1 MTGLDTQMTDTRY
14 RQPPIVAVGER
25 PVQDVSGVLGSR
37 IFAWIGDII
46 VLFILGTMIY
56 FALFLIGIVTFGAAW
71 LLIPIASVATALGY
85 AALTIGGP
93 RQATWG
99 MRMAGLRVE
108 TVTGGRPDGLAAAV
122 HALLFYVAAGTV
134 GLWVLNVLCGLFR
147 SDRRLGHDLL
157 TGLVVVRA

>member
-1 MTGLDTQMTDTRY
+1 MTDTRY
-14 RQPPIVAVGER
+14 SQSPIVSVGER

-46 VLFILGTMIY
+46 ILAILGTLVWI
-56 FALFLIGIVTFGAAW
+56 ALGVLGVVTFGATW
-71 LLIPIASVATALGY
+71 LLIPIATVATGLGY

-93 RQATWG
+93 RQATFG

-108 TVTGGRPDGLAAAV
+108 TVNGGRPDGLAAAV
-122 HALLFYVAAGTV
+122 HALLFYVAAGTI
-134 GLWVLNVLCGLFR
+134 GLWVLDILCGVVR

-157 TGLVVVRA
+157 TGLVVVRG

>member
-1 MTGLDTQMTDTRY
+1 MTDTRY
-14 RQPPIVAVGER
+14 GQPPIVALGDR

-46 VLFILGTMIY
+46 ILAILGSLVWL
-56 FALFLIGIVTFGAAW
+56 ALAVLGIVTFGATW
-71 LLIPIASVATALGY
+71 LLIPIATVATALGY

-108 TVTGGRPDGLAAAV
+108 TATGGRPDGLAAAV
-122 HALLFYVAAGTV
+122 HALLFYVAAGTI
-134 GLWVLNVLCGLFR
+134 GLWVLDILFGILR

>member
-1 MTGLDTQMTDTRY
+1 M
-14 RQPPIVAVGER
+14 VSVGER

-46 VLFILGTMIY
+46 VLAILGT
-56 FALFLIGIVTFGAAW
+56 LVWLGLGVLGIVTFGATW
-71 LLIPIASVATALGY
+71 LLIPIATVATALGY

-108 TVTGGRPDGLAAAV
+108 TASGGRPDGLAAAV
-122 HALLFYVAAGTV
+122 HALLFYVAASTV
-134 GLWVLNVLCGLFR
+134 ALWVLDILCGVVR

-157 TGLVVVRA
+157 TGLVIVRA

>member
-1 MTGLDTQMTDTRY
+1 MSDTRY
-14 RQPPIVAVGER
+14 SASPITPIEQR

-37 IFAWIGDII
+37 VFAWIGDI
-46 VLFILGTMIY
+46 VVVFILSSLLI
-56 FALFLIGIVTFGAAW
+56 FAITVLGVLTLGLGW
-71 LLIPIASVATALGY
+71 LLFPAVAATAFVY
-85 AALTIGGP
+85 AAITIGGR

-108 TVTGGRPDGLAAAV
+108 TVNGGRPDALAAAV

-134 GLWVLNVLCGLFR
+134 GLWVVDIACGFVR
-147 SDRRLGHDLL
+147 ADRRLGHDLL

>member
-1 MTGLDTQMTDTRY
+1 MTDTRY
-14 RQPPIVAVGER
+14 SQPPIVAVGER

-37 IFAWIGDII
+37 IFAWIGDIV
-46 VLFILGTMIY
+46 VLFILGSLIW
-56 FALFLIGIVTFGAAW
+56 FALFLLGIVTFGATW
-71 LLIPIASVATALGY
+71 LLIPIATVATGLGY
-85 AALTIGGP
+85 AAITIGGP
-93 RQATWG
+93 RQATLG

-108 TVTGGRPDGLAAAV
+108 TASGGRPDGLAAAV

-134 GLWVLNVLCGLFR
+134 GLWLLDILCGIVR

>member
-1 MTGLDTQMTDTRY
+1 MSDTRY
-14 RQPPIVAVGER
+14 GRPPITALDQR
-25 PVQDVSGVLGSR
+25 SIQDVSGVLGAR
-37 IFAWIGDII
+37 IFAWIGDVIVVFFLGWLII
-46 VLFILGTMIY
+46 ALLGVLGIL
-56 FALFLIGIVTFGAAW
+56 TFGATW
-71 LLIPIASVATALGY
+71 LLIPIAAVGTAFAY

-108 TVTGGRPDGLAAAV
+108 TVNGGRPDGLAAAV

-134 GLWVLNVLCGLFR
+134 GLWLLDIACGIVR
-147 SDRRLGHDLL
+147 SDRRLGHDIL

>member
-1 MTGLDTQMTDTRY
+1 MTDTRY
-14 RQPPIVAVGER
+14 SQPSIVAVGSR

-37 IFAWIGDII
+37 IFAWIGDAIVVFFLTSLI
-46 VLFILGTMIY
+46 AAVLFVL
-56 FALFLIGIVTFGAAW
+56 GIVTFGATW
-71 LLIPIASVATALGY
+71 LLIPIAVAATAFAY
-85 AALTIGGP
+85 AAVTIGGP
-93 RQATWG
+93 RQATFG

-134 GLWVLNVLCGLFR
+134 GLWVLDILCGIVR

>member
-1 MTGLDTQMTDTRY
+1 MTDTRY
-14 RQPPIVAVGER
+14 SQPPIVSVGER

-46 VLFILGTMIY
+46 VLAILGTLVW
-56 FALFLIGIVTFGAAW
+56 FALGVLGIITFGATW
-71 LLIPIASVATALGY
+71 LLIPIATVATALGY

-93 RQATWG
+93 RQSTWG

-108 TVTGGRPDGLAAAV
+108 TVSGGRPDALAAAV

-134 GLWVLNVLCGLFR
+134 ALWVLDILIGFVR
-147 SDRRLGHDLL
+147 ADKRLGHDIL

>member
-1 MTGLDTQMTDTRY
+1 MTDTRY
-14 RQPPIVAVGER
+14 SQSPIVSIGER

-46 VLFILGTMIY
+46 ILTILGTLVWI
-56 FALFLIGIVTFGAAW
+56 ALGVLGIVTFGATW
-71 LLIPIASVATALGY
+71 LLIPIATVATGLGY
-85 AALTIGGP
+85 AAITIGGP
-93 RQATWG
+93 RQATFG

-108 TVTGGRPDGLAAAV
+108 TASGGRPDGLAAAV

-134 GLWVLNVLCGLFR
+134 GLWVLDILCGIVR

>member
-1 MTGLDTQMTDTRY
+1 MSDTRY
-14 RQPPIVAVGER
+14 GQPPIVAMGER
-25 PVQDVSGVLGSR
+25 SVQDVSGVLGSR

-46 VLFILGTMIY
+46 VLAILGTLVW
-56 FALFLIGIVTFGAAW
+56 FALGVLGIVTFGATW
-71 LLIPIASVATALGY
+71 LLIPIATVATALGY

-108 TVTGGRPDGLAAAV
+108 TATGGRPDGLAAAV
-122 HALLFYVAAGTV
+122 HALLFYVAASTV
-134 GLWVLNVLCGLFR
+134 ALWVLDILCGIVR

>member
-1 MTGLDTQMTDTRY
+1 MTDTRY
-14 RQPPIVAVGER
+14 SQPPIISVGER
-25 PVQDVSGVLGSR
+25 PLQDVSGVLGSR

-46 VLFILGTMIY
+46 VLAILGTLVW
-56 FALFLIGIVTFGAAW
+56 FALGVLGIITFGATW
-71 LLIPIASVATALGY
+71 LLIPIATVATALGY

-93 RQATWG
+93 RQSTWG

-108 TVTGGRPDGLAAAV
+108 TANGGRPDGLAAAV

-147 SDRRLGHDLL
+147 SDRRMGHDLL
-157 TGLVVVRA
+157 TGLVIVRA

>member
-1 MTGLDTQMTDTRY
+1 MTDTRY
-14 RQPPIVAVGER
+14 SQSPIVSVGER

-46 VLFILGTMIY
+46 ILAILGTLVWV
-56 FALFLIGIVTFGAAW
+56 ALGVLGIVTFGATW
-71 LLIPIASVATALGY
+71 LLIPIATVATGLGY
-85 AALTIGGP
+85 AAITVGGP
-93 RQATWG
+93 RQATLG

-108 TVTGGRPDGLAAAV
+108 TASGGRPDGLAAAV

-134 GLWVLNVLCGLFR
+134 GLWVLDILCGIFR

>member
-1 MTGLDTQMTDTRY
+1 MTDTRSSE
-14 RQPPIVAVGER
+14 PPIVAIGER
-25 PVQDVSGVLGSR
+25 PAQDVSGVLGSR

-46 VLFILGTMIY
+46 VLFILGSIIY
-56 FALFLIGIVTFGAAW
+56 FALFLLGIVTFGAAW

-108 TVTGGRPDGLAAAV
+108 TATGGRPDGLAAAV
-122 HALLFYVAAGTV
+122 HALLFYVAASTV
-134 GLWVLNVLCGLFR
+134 GLWVLDILCGIVR